1 MALFLQNFELSM
13 EIKNYKKF
21 HRKRN
26 IHKKENIKQAVVKRG
41 FYGLKVLESGVI
53 TPKELETARR
63 ILTRLTKRTGKI
75 FINVVF
81 KHPLTKKPLLS
92 RMGKG
97 SGGIESW
104 ISYVK
109 KGKVIIEVKGISKEI
124 ATVAF
129 KAIQYR
135 VSVKVQIIEREIVDA

>member
-1 MALFLQNFELSM
+1 M
-13 EIKNYKKF
+13 ETRNYKKF
-21 HRKRN
+21 HRKGN
-26 IHKKENIKQAVVKRG
+26 IYKKENIKQAIVKRG
-41 FYGLKVLESGVI
+41 FYGLKVLEPGII

-75 FINVVF
+75 FINVIF

-97 SGGIESW
+97 SGNIESW

-109 KGKVIIEVKGISKEI
+109 KGKIIIEVKGISKEI
-124 ATVAF
+124 AIIAF

-135 VSVKVQIIEREIVDA
+135 ISVKVRIIEREIVDA